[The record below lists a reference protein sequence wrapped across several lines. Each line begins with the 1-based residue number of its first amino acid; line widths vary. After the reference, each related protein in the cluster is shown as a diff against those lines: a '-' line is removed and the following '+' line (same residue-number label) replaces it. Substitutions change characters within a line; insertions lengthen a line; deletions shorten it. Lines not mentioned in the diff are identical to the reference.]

1 MTDDEALAY
10 GKLVDSADFTYTEQ
24 QKANIS
30 VVMHSVFGTRCW
42 WDGNTM
48 NILDWAMSTTPAKV
62 AAANKAFQ
70 IAVGYVVGSDDVSF
84 DVSETASKKTEN
96 LELPPDPD
104 ITEDIPSA

>member
-10 GKLVDSADFTYTEQ
+10 GKLIDSADYKYTDQ

-30 VVMHSVFGTRCW
+30 AVMHEVFKTRCW

-62 AAANKAFQ
+62 AAATKAFH
-70 IAVGYVVGSDDVSF
+70 IAAGYVVGSSDEDN
-84 DVSETASKKTEN
+84 TES
-96 LELPPDPD
+96 LELPPAGVD
-104 ITEDIPSA
+104 